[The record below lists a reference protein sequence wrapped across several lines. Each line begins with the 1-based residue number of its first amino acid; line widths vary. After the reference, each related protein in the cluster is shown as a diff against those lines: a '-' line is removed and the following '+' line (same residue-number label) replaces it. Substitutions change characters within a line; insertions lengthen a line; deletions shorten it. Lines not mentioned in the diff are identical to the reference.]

1 MLKRVLGGKSRHNN
15 KAFNWRFVL
24 DVRKLRN
31 FHVLSEHC
39 NDECPRDV
47 SICASL
53 MPTCRRQYSFGTI
66 VSRGMDYKGVL
77 YSYLAWTFALLRS
90 TVQGN
95 AKASERGTSNNES
108 STSSFFAVDKLSYLQ
123 TTESGTIGQFT
134 VLKPWVRK

>member
-1 MLKRVLGGKSRHNN
+1 MLKRVLGGRSRQNN

-53 MPTCRRQYSFGTI
+53 MPTLRCNL
-66 VSRGMDYKGVL
+66 SRKGLLYPYNVVHKDVL
-77 YSYLAWTFALLRS
+77 YSYQAWTFALLRS

-108 STSSFFAVDKLSYLQ
+108 STSSFYCRLHFIYY
-123 TTESGTIGQFT
+123 
-134 VLKPWVRK
+134 